1 MVHMPLTWRPSDEIE
16 TDLEAVAIA
25 TGLSKADILA
35 ASFLAWMKNPKNV
48 DPAQLDRARV
58 VLAARKGRSTR

>member
-35 ASFLAWMKNPKNV
+35 ASFQAWMKNPKNV
-48 DPAQLDRARV
+48 DPAQLDRARA
-58 VLAARKGRSTR
+58 VLAARKAPR